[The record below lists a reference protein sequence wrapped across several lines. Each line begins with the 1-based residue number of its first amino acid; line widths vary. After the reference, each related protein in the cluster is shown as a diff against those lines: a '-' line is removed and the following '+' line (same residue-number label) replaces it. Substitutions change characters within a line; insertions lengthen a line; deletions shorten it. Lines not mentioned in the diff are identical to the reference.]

1 MITKIKIKILLIS
14 NLLSILDSFKSWNK
28 IIKIMKMKM
37 KLRIK
42 TKEEAGVEEI
52 GSKIKNNKLNMMTLE
67 LGLKRMKL
75 RNKNNLKI
83 N

>member
-1 MITKIKIKILLIS
+1 
-14 NLLSILDSFKSWNK
+14 
-28 IIKIMKMKM
+28 MKMKM

>member
-1 MITKIKIKILLIS
+1 
-14 NLLSILDSFKSWNK
+14 
-28 IIKIMKMKM
+28 MKM

-42 TKEEAGVEEI
+42 TKEEAEVEAEEI

-67 LGLKRMKL
+67 LGFQRMKL
-75 RNKNNLKI
+75 RNKKSRKI